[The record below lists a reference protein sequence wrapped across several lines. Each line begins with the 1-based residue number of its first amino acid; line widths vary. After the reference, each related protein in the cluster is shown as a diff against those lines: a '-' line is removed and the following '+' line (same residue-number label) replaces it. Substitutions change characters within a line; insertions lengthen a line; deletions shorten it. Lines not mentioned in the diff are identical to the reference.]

1 MKTISIIAAVAQ
13 NNALGYKNQL
23 LYYLP
28 DDLKRF
34 KKLTSGHTVIMG
46 KNTYDSLPNG
56 ALPNR
61 RNIVLSRSVKELP
74 DCDVYTN
81 IDEALESC
89 GDEEIFIIGGASIYK
104 QMIDKADKIYITEVY
119 DVPENADVFF
129 PEIPE
134 EFDVEYS
141 TVHEA
146 DEKHKYSFSFVNY
159 IKKL

>member
-23 LYYLP
+23 LYHLP

-61 RNIVLSRSVKELP
+61 RNVVLSRSVKELL

-129 PEIPE
+129 PEIPK
-134 EFDVEYS
+134 EFDVEYA
-141 TVHEA
+141 TVHEV
-146 DEKHKYSFSFVNY
+146 DEKHKYPFAFVNY
-159 IKKL
+159 IKK

>member
-23 LYYLP
+23 LYHLP

-81 IDEALESC
+81 IDEALKSC

-104 QMIDKADKIYITEVY
+104 QMIDKADRIYITEVY

-134 EFDVEYS
+134 EFDVEYG

-146 DEKHKYSFSFVNY
+146 DEKHKYPFAFVNY
-159 IKKL
+159 VKK

>member
-23 LYYLP
+23 LYHLP

-141 TVHEA
+141 TVHES
-146 DEKHKYSFSFVNY
+146 DEKHKFSFSFVNY

>member
-23 LYYLP
+23 LYHLP

-61 RNIVLSRSVKELP
+61 RNIVLSHSVKELP
-74 DCDVYTN
+74 DCDVYNN
-81 IDEALESC
+81 IDEALKSC

-146 DEKHKYSFSFVNY
+146 DEKHKYSFSFVDY
-159 IKKL
+159 VKK

>member
-23 LYYLP
+23 LYHLP

-129 PEIPE
+129 PEIPR

-159 IKKL
+159 IKK

>member
-23 LYYLP
+23 LYHLP

-104 QMIDKADKIYITEVY
+104 QTIDKADKIYITEVY

-141 TVHEA
+141 TIHEA
-146 DEKHKYSFSFVNY
+146 DEKHKYSFSFVDY
-159 IKKL
+159 VKK

>member
-23 LYYLP
+23 LYHLP

-81 IDEALESC
+81 IDDALESC

-104 QMIDKADKIYITEVY
+104 QTIDKADKIYTTEVY

-134 EFDVEYS
+134 EFDVKYS

-146 DEKHKYSFSFVNY
+146 GEKHKYSFAFVGY
-159 IKKL
+159 IRK

>member
-23 LYYLP
+23 LYHLP

-81 IDEALESC
+81 IDEALKSC

-104 QMIDKADKIYITEVY
+104 QMIDNADKIYITEVY

-146 DEKHKYSFSFVNY
+146 DEKHKYPFAFVNY

>member
-23 LYYLP
+23 LYHLP

-74 DCDVYTN
+74 NCDVYTN
-81 IDEALESC
+81 IDEALKSC
-89 GDEEIFIIGGASIYK
+89 GDEEIFIICGASIYK

-134 EFDVEYS
+134 EFDVEYA
-141 TVHEA
+141 TVHKA
-146 DEKHKYSFSFVNY
+146 DEKHKYPFAFVNY
-159 IKKL
+159 VKK

>member
-23 LYYLP
+23 LYHLP

-34 KKLTSGHTVIMG
+34 KKLTSGHIVIMG

-81 IDEALESC
+81 IDDALESC

-146 DEKHKYSFSFVNY
+146 DEKHKYSFSLVDY
-159 IKKL
+159 VKK

>member
-13 NNALGYKNQL
+13 NNALRYKNQL
-23 LYYLP
+23 LYHLP

-74 DCDVYTN
+74 NCDVYTN
-81 IDEALESC
+81 IDEALKSC

-119 DVPENADVFF
+119 DFPENADVFF

-134 EFDVEYS
+134 EFDVEYA

-146 DEKHKYSFSFVNY
+146 DEKHKYPFAFVNY
-159 IKKL
+159 VKK

>member
-23 LYYLP
+23 LYHLP

-74 DCDVYTN
+74 DCDGYTN

-104 QMIDKADKIYITEVY
+104 QMIDKADRIYITKVY

-129 PEIPE
+129 PEIP
-134 EFDVEYS
+134 
-141 TVHEA
+141 
-146 DEKHKYSFSFVNY
+146 
-159 IKKL
+159 

>member
-1 MKTISIIAAVAQ
+1 MKTISIIAAIAQ

-23 LYYLP
+23 LYHLP

-104 QMIDKADKIYITEVY
+104 QMIDKADRIYITEVY

-146 DEKHKYSFSFVNY
+146 DEKHKYSFAFVGY
-159 IKKL
+159 IRK

>member
-23 LYYLP
+23 LYHLP

-81 IDEALESC
+81 IDEALKSC

-104 QMIDKADKIYITEVY
+104 QMIDKADRIYITEVY

-129 PEIPE
+129 PEIPK
-134 EFDVEYS
+134 EFDVEHS

-146 DEKHKYSFSFVNY
+146 DEKHKYSFAFVNY
-159 IKKL
+159 IKK